1 MKKKKH
7 SFSVFGFLM
16 FVGILCLDVQLFA
29 RMEQEAKFAYV
40 IDRDRIYETFRDEQ
54 VPLEVSKTLKK
65 DGSKA
70 DFSNRLFCYFV
81 TGDTGEDTALQ
92 LTKRLERR
100 KNPVQQEFISYI
112 DAVWKDVV
120 YFPVPE
126 SEQNDNATV
135 SYSDSWMQSRTYGG
149 KRGHEGCDIMA
160 SINERG
166 VYPVVSMTDGIV
178 EQVGWLKLGGWRLGI
193 RSPSGGYFYYAHLYD
208 YAKDFKAGDEIRAG
222 ELLGF
227 MGDSGYSDTEGTV
240 GNFPVHL
247 HVGIY
252 INDKDGNEVSVN
264 PYWILRTLDEKKLSY
279 DY

>member
-1 MKKKKH
+1 
-7 SFSVFGFLM
+7 
-16 FVGILCLDVQLFA
+16 
-29 RMEQEAKFAYV
+29 MEVRQ
-40 IDRDRIYETFRDEQ
+40 TF
-54 VPLEVSKTLKK
+54 P
-65 DGSKA
+65 
-70 DFSNRLFCYFV
+70 
-81 TGDTGEDTALQ
+81 
-92 LTKRLERR
+92 
-100 KNPVQQEFISYI
+100 FISYI